1 MKLAI
6 NAIAV
11 TAAILLSAAT
21 ATAVTTVVYDNGLPD
36 FSLHGFLSDFD
47 GSALGGPQQNAEA
60 FTLDSDTTITDVH
73 WYGFY
78 RDAMAFSSTPSD
90 DFTIRFFADDG
101 SGDFGSYGGALN
113 TPFHVAAGL
122 DVDRSWSG
130 NTNILGI
137 DVYEYS
143 TFIDPVDLGTT
154 PVWLSVVNNTV
165 GATSMDWVWQ
175 RTEGDDEIIEWRSAD
190 EQVFWFQDEGNLS
203 FSLTSTTSTSTPGTP
218 PIPEPATAALGLLGI
233 AALGLHLRRRRVN

>member
-1 MKLAI
+1 MKLI
-6 NAIAV
+6 VNAVAV

-21 ATAVTTVVYDNGLPD
+21 ATAITTVVYDNGAPD
-36 FSLHGFLSDFD
+36 FSLDGFLSDFD
-47 GSALGGPQQNAEA
+47 GSAVMGPQQNAEA
-60 FTLDSDTTITDVH
+60 FALDSDTTISDVH

-78 RDAMAFSSTPSD
+78 RPNPGTAIPTSD

-101 SGDFGSYGGALN
+101 SGGFGGALN
-113 TPFHVAAGL
+113 TPFHVEYGL

-130 NTNILGI
+130 NANILGI

-143 TFIDPVDLGTT
+143 TFIDPVDLAGTT

-165 GATSMDWVWQ
+165 GATSEDWYWQ
-175 RTEGDDEIIEWRSAD
+175 RTEGDSEIINWRNAD
-190 EQVFWFQDEGNLS
+190 EQVFWFQDEGNFS